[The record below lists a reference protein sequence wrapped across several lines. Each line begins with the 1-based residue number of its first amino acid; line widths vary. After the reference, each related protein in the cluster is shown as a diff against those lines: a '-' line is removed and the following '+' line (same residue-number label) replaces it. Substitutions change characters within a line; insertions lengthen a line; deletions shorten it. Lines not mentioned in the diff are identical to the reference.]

1 MIYLIIITFVSNSL
15 CCFRL
20 QNKSSNS
27 DRLFTARGGALLKEA
42 KIRAAFEKGL
52 PKVGTLL
59 AVFMPDL
66 IAPGKNFSL
75 PPLWATV
82 NAILKTTIVK
92 SDTALHYS

>member
-1 MIYLIIITFVSNSL
+1 MIYLIIIAFVSNTL
-15 CCFRL
+15 CCFCS

-59 AVFMPDL
+59 ALFMPDL
-66 IAPGKNFSL
+66 IAPGKSFSL
-75 PPLWATV
+75 PPLWATA
-82 NAILKTTIVK
+82 NAIQKLIIMKNDK
-92 SDTALHYS
+92 ALHYS